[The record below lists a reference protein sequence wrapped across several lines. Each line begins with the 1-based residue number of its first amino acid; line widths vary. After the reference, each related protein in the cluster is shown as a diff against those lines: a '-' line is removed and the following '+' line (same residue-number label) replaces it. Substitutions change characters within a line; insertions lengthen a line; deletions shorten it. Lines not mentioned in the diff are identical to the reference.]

1 MITYLAVF
9 IIYTGFLCYGHYQ
22 YSKVKKS
29 GCTIKWNGYKY
40 IVRDSKGRFKLQ
52 AKGRINGLF
61 DIIRLGEDING

>member
-22 YSKVKKS
+22 YSKVKKAYS
-29 GCTIKWNGYKY
+29 VKWNGFKY
-40 IVRDSKGRFKLQ
+40 IVRDNKGKFKLQ

-61 DIIRLGEDING
+61 DIIRLAEDM